1 MRVVQNIDE
10 KILEYIRLNIKN
22 EKMDKVMPI
31 ITRLGDC
38 GMLWLAVALTFLITN
53 KYHDDGIMI
62 IFSLLFCVIIGN
74 IIIKLLCARMRPCH
88 VNDKVNLLISKPRD
102 YSFPSGHTM
111 SSFAAATIIANANF
125 KMGIISFIVAVL
137 IAFSRLYLY
146 VHYPSDVLV
155 GAILGVVISIL
166 TIYYI
171 NFIALNRFMTY
182 LLSKI
187 NFK

>member
-1 MRVVQNIDE
+1 MRVVKNIDE

-88 VNDKVNLLISKPRD
+88 VNDKINLLISKPRD

-111 SSFAAATIIANANF
+111 SSFAAAT
-125 KMGIISFIVAVL
+125 VL
-137 IAFSRLYLY
+137 IYMDKKIGAISLILATIIGFSRLYLY
-146 VHYPSDVLV
+146 VHYTSDVVIGLLIGV
-155 GAILGVVISIL
+155 LLGIISIKL
-166 TIYYI
+166 CSIIKYQK
-171 NFIALNRFMTY
+171 NNV
-182 LLSKI
+182 
-187 NFK
+187 

>member
-1 MRVVQNIDE
+1 MRVIQNIDE
-10 KILEYIRLNIKN
+10 KILEYIRLNLKN
-22 EKMDKVMPI
+22 EKMDKIMPL

-38 GMLWLAVALTFLITN
+38 GMLWLAIALIFLITN
-53 KYHDDGIMI
+53 RYHNDGLLLIT
-62 IFSLLFCVIIGN
+62 SLLFCIIIGN
-74 IIIKLLCARMRPCH
+74 IIIKLLCGRMRPCH
-88 VNDKVNLLISKPRD
+88 VNDKINLLISKPRD

-111 SSFAAATIIANANF
+111 SSFAAATIIANANV
-125 KMGIISFIVAVL
+125 KMGIISFIVAIL

-155 GAILGVVISIL
+155 GAILGVIISIL

-171 NFIALNRFMTY
+171 NFVILNKFITY
-182 LLSKI
+182 ILSKM